1 MLQSCYEKSSLN
13 LKDRSTLLVEI
24 KMIKLN
30 VEAYLHP
37 NIYHAWQNASILPY
51 LYRASD
57 LGIEIVLFLSV
68 CLSIIFFPSFSLV
81 GLWCRTRFLWVK
93 TELCRLNRFFFNCI
107 FINHSTNQDDLW
119 SACYFL
125 SLKKKKKKG
134 EITNTEIQNPEVHIR
149 RLFFFPFISNW
160 LECFHLA
167 HSHYYQQ
174 ITMFYISYANR
185 PRRQGFWLRGA
196 KCHCHVR
203 DRKCTHINIA
213 DQSKARVASRALMHA
228 TGKPYPTCKKQTK
241 TGYLLHPLQM
251 FLTLAD

>member
-93 TELCRLNRFFFNCI
+93 TELCRLKRFCFNCI

-125 SLKKKKKKG
+125 SLKKKKKRRNNKHR
-134 EITNTEIQNPEVHIR
+134 NTEPRSAHKKT
-149 RLFFFPFISNW
+149 FFLPF
-160 LECFHLA
+160 H
-167 HSHYYQQ
+167 QQ
-174 ITMFYISYANR
+174 LVGMLSPCPFTLLSANNNVLY
-185 PRRQGFWLRGA
+185 FL
-196 KCHCHVR
+196 C
-203 DRKCTHINIA
+203 
-213 DQSKARVASRALMHA
+213 QSTTSARFLTPGCKVSLSRARQKVHSYKYCWPVQSPC
-228 TGKPYPTCKKQTK
+228 GKQGSDACNR
-241 TGYLLHPLQM
+241 
-251 FLTLAD
+251 